1 VAAGNLSHSRNAT
14 FNGSAKA
21 GSVVGSS
28 LGVVGTVGDA
38 FVRHRPGSSE
48 RREAQQQLGENLNR
62 DLSAPPSPASP
73 PNRVRLV
80 VCVIV
85 CGTDGL
91 GKWSA
96 LNDSSPGRIFII
108 TGVRKLRGRLGDFMT
123 CWSSVSPEQVFKDID
138 NIEPGEDFVKRIT
151 AAVASC
157 DVLLAL
163 IGEQWVTMKDESGQR
178 RLDNPG
184 NYVPLEI
191 ETALRGKIRV
201 IAILVDD
208 VRMPYA
214 DELPATLAP

>member
-1 VAAGNLSHSRNAT
+1 
-14 FNGSAKA
+14 
-21 GSVVGSS
+21 
-28 LGVVGTVGDA
+28 
-38 FVRHRPGSSE
+38 
-48 RREAQQQLGENLNR
+48 
-62 DLSAPPSPASP
+62 
-73 PNRVRLV
+73 
-80 VCVIV
+80 
-85 CGTDGL
+85 
-91 GKWSA
+91 
-96 LNDSSPGRIFII
+96 
-108 TGVRKLRGRLGDFMT
+108 MT

-163 IGEQWVTMKDESGQR
+163 IGEQWVTVKDESGQR

-208 VRMPYA
+208 VRMP
-214 DELPATLAP
+214 